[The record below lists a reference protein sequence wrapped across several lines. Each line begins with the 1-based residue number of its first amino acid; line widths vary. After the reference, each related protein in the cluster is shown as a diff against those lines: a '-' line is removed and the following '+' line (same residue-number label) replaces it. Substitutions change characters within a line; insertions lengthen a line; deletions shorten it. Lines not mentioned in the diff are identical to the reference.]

1 MIVSRTGDLGL
12 IDADLVTA
20 SGKTTLNAVAL
31 ASHLG
36 WSYVS
41 LDSVVHYV
49 PPVDGIQEFI
59 LSGVPPA
66 GPILLPALETFAV
79 SAEVPPESNP
89 WIQGVRIINMHNESL
104 IVLRKPVTKQPP
116 VGTDFTVIQAAGL
129 KGDRLILDV
138 MYGGGCRTHTFQ
150 LNWDGKLLKSNPPQI
165 VLNLSHDA
173 NGDTCKALI
182 SQRLQFDLS
191 VIIENPRQY
200 TIRVN
205 SGMTE
210 VIAHTA
216 SPARP

>member
-1 MIVSRTGDLGL
+1 MIVSRTGNLGL

-20 SGKTTLNAVAL
+20 SGKTMLNAIVYAPT
-31 ASHLG
+31 LG
-36 WSYVS
+36 WSNIT

-49 PPVDGIQEFI
+49 PPVDGIQKFI
-59 LSGVPPA
+59 LSGVQPCGPA
-66 GPILLPALETFAV
+66 AAAIEIFAV
-79 SAEVPPESNP
+79 SAESEP

-104 IVLRKPVTKQPP
+104 IVLRKSVTQQPP
-116 VGTDFTVIQAAGL
+116 VGTDFTAIQAAGL

-165 VLNLSHDA
+165 VLNLSHNA

-191 VIIENPRQY
+191 VIIENPKQY

-216 SPARP
+216 SPLQP